1 MTIDGLSLASFK
13 NIESAQLAFSPKINC
28 FLGRNGM
35 GKSNLLD
42 ALYFLSYTKS
52 FSGLTDAQLI
62 RRGDGF
68 AMLRGHYS
76 RRGLDEELSAAL
88 RPGRR
93 KSFRRGGK
101 EYKRLSEH
109 IGAFPLVLLSP
120 ADMELTAGAAEERR
134 RCIDQILS
142 QDDPRYLDALQ
153 RYSQGI
159 DQRNRLLR
167 DECTDRGLFDAVETQ
182 LDIYGTYLTSRRR
195 VYIDRL
201 RPIFEKY
208 YSEIGGER
216 ESVGIGYVS
225 QLEASGAASL
235 SELFER
241 NRRRD
246 AILHHSS
253 SGPHRDDIEMTL
265 EGMPVRRCA
274 SQGQT
279 KTFTSALRFAQYEL
293 LKESLGISPLLLL
306 DDIFDKLDAER
317 VQNIMSLVASS
328 GVFGQIFITDT
339 NRKHLDEILRGLPA
353 GSSDAYRIWD
363 VDGGAFKAI

>member
-134 RCIDQILS
+134 RFIDQIIS

-274 SQGQT
+274 SQGHT

>member
-1 MTIDGLSLASFK
+1 MTIRDLSLASFK
-13 NIESAQLAFSPKINC
+13 NIESAQLEFSPKINC

-62 RRGDGF
+62 RRDDGF
-68 AMLRGHYS
+68 AMLRGRYS
-76 RRGLDEELSAAL
+76 RRGLDEELAAAI

-93 KSFRRGGK
+93 KSFKRSGK

-120 ADMELTAGAAEERR
+120 ADMELTSGAAEERR
-134 RCIDQILS
+134 RFIDQIIS

-153 RYSQGI
+153 RYGQGI
-159 DQRNRLLR
+159 EQRNRLLR
-167 DECTDRGLFDAVETQ
+167 EECADRGLFDAVEAQ
-182 LDIYGTYLTSRRR
+182 LDIYGSYLTSRRH

-201 RPIFEKY
+201 RPIFEHY
-208 YSEIGGER
+208 YRAIGGES
-216 ESVGIGYVS
+216 ESVGMNYVS
-225 QLEASGAASL
+225 QLETSGAKSL
-235 SELFER
+235 GELFER

-253 SGPHRDDIEMTL
+253 AGPHRDDIEMTL
-265 EGMPVRRCA
+265 DSMPVRRCA

-279 KTFTSALRFAQYEL
+279 KTFTSALRLAQYEL

-317 VQNIMSLVASS
+317 VARIMAMVASS
-328 GVFGQIFITDT
+328 DAFGQIFITDT
-339 NRKHLDEILRGLPA
+339 NRKHLDEILRDLPA
-353 GSSDAYRIWD
+353 GDSGVYRLWN
-363 VDGGAFKAI
+363 VADGVFTRL